1 MIYIEN
7 VFVCLAVPLALS
19 IFFTRGEA
27 RRSTFFV
34 LVGMLMCMLSA
45 YVNSFFMSSYG
56 ADEVIAAIEITPVCE
71 ELMKLLPLL
80 FYFLVL
86 EPDPVRL
93 TPAAI
98 SVGVGFATFENACYM
113 TANGAGDLSFLLVR
127 GLSAG
132 ALHILSG
139 IVTGFGLA
147 YVFRRSWLLITGTF
161 GLYGVCVTLHAI
173 YNLMITADNSVWR
186 EAGYVFPAALI
197 SLLFVIRMI
206 SGKTEMYSRLN
217 CVKDKNKNGPYDV

>member
-1 MIYIEN
+1 
-7 VFVCLAVPLALS
+7 
-19 IFFTRGEA
+19 
-27 RRSTFFV
+27 
-34 LVGMLMCMLSA
+34 MLSA

-71 ELMKLLPLL
+71 EFMKLLPLL

-86 EPDPVRL
+86 EPDPARM

-98 SVGVGFATFENACYM
+98 AVGVGFATFENACYM
-113 TANGAGDLSFLLVR
+113 TANGTDDLYFLLVR

-139 IVTGFGLA
+139 IITGFGLA

-161 GLYGVCVTLHAI
+161 GLYGVCVTMHAV
-173 YNLMITADNSVWR
+173 YNLMITAEHGAWR
-186 EAGYVFPAALI
+186 AVGYVFPTALI
-197 SLLFVIRMI
+197 SLLFILRIVSART
-206 SGKTEMYSRLN
+206 GLPERLN
-217 CVKDKNKNGPYDV
+217 GVRAVPENDISDDDNV